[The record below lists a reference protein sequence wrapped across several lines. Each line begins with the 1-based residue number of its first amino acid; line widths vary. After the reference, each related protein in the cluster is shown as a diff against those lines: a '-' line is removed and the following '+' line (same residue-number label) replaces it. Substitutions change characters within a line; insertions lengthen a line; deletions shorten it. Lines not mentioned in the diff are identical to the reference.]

1 MTLHTFTMAIS
12 PGELLD
18 RISILQLK
26 QSRIAD
32 PAKLEHVRV
41 ELAALEAERA
51 RADWPTG
58 ADALAADL
66 ATVNGLLWDVEDDL
80 RRLEREQEFGPRFI
94 ELARSVYRLNDRR
107 AALKNAVNALLGSGL
122 REVKSYAGGP

>member
-1 MTLHTFTMAIS
+1 VTPPTFTIAIS

-18 RISILQLK
+18 RITILQLK
-26 QSRIAD
+26 QARVAD
-32 PAKLEHVRV
+32 PAKLDHVRV
-41 ELAALEAERA
+41 ELAALEAARG
-51 RADWPTG
+51 RADWPAG
-58 ADALAADL
+58 AEGLAADL

-80 RRLEREQEFGPRFI
+80 RRCEREQDFGPRFV

-107 AALKNAVNALLGSGL
+107 SALKNAVNALLGSGL